1 MKLFMAEEKD
11 YPLIKKLYKKS
22 FPLNERAPFFVI
34 KKKTINGK
42 SEMLIAK
49 ENDQFIGFF
58 YIVRNEDLVYLF
70 YFAVNDTQRGKGY
83 GSKMLQ
89 LLKEKYPG
97 KNIFLAREQLD
108 TNSDN
113 YDERVKRRNFYIRN
127 GFKDT
132 ELLIKEASVIYDV
145 MALNDDISA
154 KDYEILIDNWSGKFI
169 KTFIDMKIIEKK

>member
-1 MKLFMAEEKD
+1 MKLMMAEDKD
-11 YPLIKKLYKKS
+11 YPMIKKLYKKS
-22 FPLNERAPFFVI
+22 FPLNERAPFFIV
-34 KKKTINGK
+34 KKKTITGK
-42 SEMLIAK
+42 AEMLIAK

-58 YIVRNEDLVYLF
+58 YIVCNENLVYLF

-89 LLKEKYPG
+89 MLKERYSG

-108 TNSDN
+108 IKADN
-113 YDERVKRRNFYIRN
+113 YDERIKRRNFYIRN

-132 ELLIKEASVIYDV
+132 NLLIKEASVIYDV

-154 KDYEILIDNWSGKFI
+154 IGYEILIDKWRGKFI
-169 KTFIDMKIIEKK
+169 KTFVDMKVIEKK

>member
-1 MKLFMAEEKD
+1 MELIIAENKD

-22 FPLNERAPFFVI
+22 FPLNERAPFFII
-34 KKKTINGK
+34 KKKTITEK
-42 SEMLIAK
+42 SELLIAK

-58 YIVRNEDLVYLF
+58 YIVRHENLVYLF

-89 LLKEKYPG
+89 LLKERYSG

-108 TNSDN
+108 INADN
-113 YDERVKRRNFYIRN
+113 YDERIKRRNFYIRN

-132 ELLIKEASVIYDV
+132 NLLIKEATVIYDV

-154 KDYEILIDNWSGKFI
+154 KEYEILINKWRGKFI
-169 KTFIDMKIIEKK
+169 KTFVDMKMIEKK